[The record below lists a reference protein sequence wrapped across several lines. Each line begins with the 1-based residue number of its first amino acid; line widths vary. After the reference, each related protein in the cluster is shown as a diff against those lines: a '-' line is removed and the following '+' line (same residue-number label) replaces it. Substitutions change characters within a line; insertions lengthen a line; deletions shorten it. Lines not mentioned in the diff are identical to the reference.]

1 MKEPKIRVHLGAQGA
16 QCWRVHPQPIPSP
29 AAPSRNKS
37 NPCNP
42 SKFLLFSFF
51 SFLLFKAK
59 KSTMWGAK
67 KIKKIKNKNPPCASH
82 WPPPGF
88 QGLGAGAHGSSATWQ
103 RLGERRKS
111 QPAAEWGKQ
120 RKNPAAAVVGAAS
133 RSRPPGAGMPRGALC
148 IPSLG
153 TCKESRP
160 DPHHAAFG
168 WHCMGGTCKR
178 PPKRVGFCV
187 WGAVFS
193 RSSCSVQCLFS
204 S

>member
-1 MKEPKIRVHLGAQGA
+1 MPRVPSAGG
-16 QCWRVHPQPIPSP
+16 CIPSP
-29 AAPSRNKS
+29 FPAQLHPPETEAILAIQANFCFS
-37 NPCNP
+37 
-42 SKFLLFSFF
+42 LFFP
-51 SFLLFKAK
+51 FLLFKAK

-67 KIKKIKNKNPPCASH
+67 KKKIKNKNPPCASH

-103 RLGERRKS
+103 RLGESRKS

-153 TCKESRP
+153 TRKERRP
-160 DPHHAAFG
+160 DPLHMAFG
-168 WHCMGGTCKR
+168 WHCLRGPSKL
-178 PPKRVGFCV
+178 PPKRFGFCV
-187 WGAVFS
+187 CVCGGVFS